1 MSAFFI
7 CRGETPI
14 PEHKDITDPNIHETK
29 GAAAAVAG
37 QLLTAT
43 GSGTATFQTP
53 AFSLVK
59 VGWYDYN
66 DLATQTTPIAL
77 SVAGTKYDLTNDKLG
92 PNTNI
97 GFGLSGV
104 TDIWNS
110 GTNRFDFTGLTIGDT
125 VDMRTDVLYTTTAV
139 NTAVSLEL
147 ELGTGTGSAFAVPF
161 AIQQNFKTAGT
172 YQIVINRSFYIGS
185 SLVKDNPARLRIFAD
200 TTGSSVKVNGWFTRI
215 LKRQ

>member
-14 PEHKDITDPNIHETK
+14 PEHKDITDPNIHEVK
-29 GAAAAVAG
+29 GAAAAIAG

-66 DLATQTTPIAL
+66 DVATQTTPIAL
-77 SVAGTKYDLTNDKLG
+77 SVAGTKYDLTNDTLG
-92 PNTNI
+92 ANTQI
-97 GFGLSGV
+97 GFGLPGV
-104 TDIWNS
+104 TNIWNA
-110 GTNRFDFTGLTIGDT
+110 GTSRFNFSGLTIGDT
-125 VDMRTDVLYTTTAV
+125 ADMRVDLVYTTTGA

-147 ELGTGTGSAFAVPF
+147 ELGVGQPGAFAVPF
-161 AIQQNFKTAGT
+161 IVQQNFKTAGT
-172 YQIVINRSFYIGS
+172 YQVVQNRSFYIGNA
-185 SLVKDNPARLRIFAD
+185 LVRDNPARLRISAD
-200 TTGSSVKVNGWFTRI
+200 STGSSIKVNGWFTRI
-215 LKRQ
+215 IKRQ